1 MMSTWREGQVDTV
14 ACVLFIVIAESM
26 VLLDSW
32 DLKIQKC
39 SKSLGITVVFTSSS
53 RTSAQ
58 LGQSMCQKK
67 KKPP

>member
-14 ACVLFIVIAESM
+14 AGVHFIAIAESM

-39 SKSLGITVVFTSSS
+39 SKSLGTIAVFTSSS

-58 LGQSMCQKK
+58 LDQSMCQKK